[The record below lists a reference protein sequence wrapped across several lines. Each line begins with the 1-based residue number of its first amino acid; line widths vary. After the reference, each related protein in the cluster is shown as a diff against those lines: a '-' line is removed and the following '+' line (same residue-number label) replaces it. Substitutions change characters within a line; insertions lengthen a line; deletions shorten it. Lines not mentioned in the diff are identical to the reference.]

1 MRKNSIFT
9 ILTVIL
15 PLTVANADE
24 ITNLTLDTP
33 VDWPVSAFNMAVAMC
48 FKAQGT
54 DYYWDTIKPD
64 ENKIG
69 YFTGRDVRNRIRGD
83 KSVSPVDFEPKY
95 GQFVLQYVD
104 EYRHS
109 KLSLRKVLD
118 VCMNTIG
125 DAGVCARFAQNLVY
139 YSQETAEIESNIMAY
154 VDAADKLFEDGPFYV
169 KAQVTYSSSNDG
181 SPKLVD
187 DNLYLKDTNL
197 AVGKCDRADPM
208 YIGCDIY
215 LQDYASWRCGLLLR
229 DNRLSCK
236 DYYIS
241 YIESAINDV
250 TITIKDVENL
260 HVAKQGVGK
269 AEQECVEKYKKIEI
283 SRLKS
288 IVKEYES
295 ATTTY
300 SYSLWIKAGN
310 QVSET
315 YESFKEFVNRVKNI
329 CGVDIKY

>member
-15 PLTVANADE
+15 SLTGANAKE
-24 ITNLTLDTP
+24 ITSLTLDTP
-33 VDWPVSAFNMAVAMC
+33 VDWPVSAFNMAVARC
-48 FKAQGT
+48 FKVQDAGT
-54 DYYWDTIKPD
+54 YWEHIKPD

-69 YFTGRDVRNRIRGD
+69 YFTGRDVGSGIRGD

-125 DAGVCARFAQNLVY
+125 DAEVCALFAQNLVY
-139 YSQETAEIESNIMAY
+139 YSEKPAEVESNIVAY
-154 VDAADKLFEDGPFYV
+154 VDAADKLFEYGPFYV
-169 KAQVTYSSSNDG
+169 KAQVTYSSSSDG

-197 AVGKCDRADPM
+197 AVGKCDKTNPE
-208 YIGCDIY
+208 YISCDIY
-215 LQDYASWRCGLLLR
+215 LQDYASWYCSLSLR
-229 DNRLSCK
+229 GNKLSCK
-236 DYYIS
+236 DYYII
-241 YIESAINDV
+241 YITNAINDV
-250 TITIKDVENL
+250 TVAIKDVENL

-269 AEQECVEKYKKIEI
+269 AKQECVEKYKKTEI

-300 SYSLWIKAGN
+300 SYSLWKKAGN
-310 QVSET
+310 QFSET